1 MCFDRNG
8 RGTQTMIY
16 DNNRR
21 CTGPVAGRFEGQ
33 TLLIDDTADLPC
45 DDRYRIL
52 HRLAR
57 CERSNE
63 NRAECE
69 SRNVRNPGAP
79 GSRFTLRR

>member
-1 MCFDRNG
+1 MV
-8 RGTQTMIY
+8 Y

-21 CTGPVAGRFEGQ
+21 CTGPVTGRFEGQ

-57 CERSNE
+57 RERTASIPSVTCVPCQ
-63 NRAECE
+63 AA
-69 SRNVRNPGAP
+69 SALFPA
-79 GSRFTLRR
+79 SS